1 MRGLSSAPRPEWDPR
16 RRPAASRKTPIPA
29 QRRDLRT
36 ALTPEP
42 PQSRPSAVNSPL
54 PVRVPKPRA
63 PRPCALAVASPSGGC
78 AAALSSRP
86 RPPGKLRK
94 PPSSSSRRHQVAP
107 HKRRVDAPEPEAQA
121 HYRRR
126 GARPPPGGV
135 QEYSPRLFHGSVRAS
150 TGTACISPPGCPWPV
165 WVRGPVHPP
174 LSSVGGKVRDVSHE
188 PRVLR
193 IHCVLGA
200 AARAR
205 GAAAACPGLGAPG
218 LRGSGTSVGCWDSDV
233 AADHDFLFKRV
244 K

>member
-16 RRPAASRKTPIPA
+16 RRPPASRKTPIPA

-42 PQSRPSAVNSPL
+42 PQSRPSAANSPL

-94 PPSSSSRRHQVAP
+94 PPSSSSCRHQVAP
-107 HKRRVDAPEPEAQA
+107 HKRTSGRAGA
-121 HYRRR
+121 R
-126 GARPPPGGV
+126 GAGALPQTWRSAASWRSPGVFTPGCCMVLSERPPV
-135 QEYSPRLFHGSVRAS
+135 LRAS
-150 TGTACISPPGCPWPV
+150 AHQDVHGQCGY
-165 WVRGPVHPP
+165 VRGPVHPP

-188 PRVLR
+188 PRALR

-218 LRGSGTSVGCWDSDV
+218 LRHQRGMLG
-233 AADHDFLFKRV
+233 L
-244 K
+244 